1 MNTQILDQYATKKLQ
16 LIAIEEELEALKP
29 QVVAAIQE
37 QEADQIDHAAGLF
50 SLQAR
55 RSWTYPLEIQL
66 QEENLKAEK
75 KQAEQLGTATYS
87 EKPVLV
93 FKAKA

>member
-1 MNTQILDQYATKKLQ
+1 MTIFDQYAAKKLQ
-16 LIAIEEELEALKP
+16 LVALEEELDALKP
-29 QVVAAIQE
+29 QVIAAIQE
-37 QEADQIDHAAGLF
+37 QEADQVEHSSGLF

-55 RSWTYPLEIQL
+55 RTWTYPLEVQL

-75 KQAEQLGTATYS
+75 KQCEQIGTATYS

-93 FKAKA
+93 FKAK